1 MEPNEPTRPPIDRDL
16 IGQDLGRLA
25 TILAPLVEARLP
37 SGAMAL
43 MALGGL
49 RPVAEL
55 VADSFRRVLD
65 LSDDELGA
73 LIDAAGVEL
82 GAWRSAR
89 TPVGPDYVTAHPE
102 VGPAAAHLVE
112 VLT

>member
-16 IGQDLGRLA
+16 ISRDLGHLA

-37 SGAMAL
+37 STAMAL
-43 MALGGL
+43 MALRGL
-49 RPVAEL
+49 PPVASL

-65 LSDDELGA
+65 LSDDELGS

-89 TPVGPDYVTAHPE
+89 MPIGSDYVTAHPE
-102 VGPAAAHLVE
+102 IQPAAAHLVE